1 MKILCIG
8 SVNQDMVYKVHHF
21 AVGGETITAQERN
34 VYWGGKGLNQAVA
47 AARACDAV
55 YLAGCINR
63 NEVDFYQFAQ
73 ENKLHTD
80 YLKVTDAPTGQA
92 IICVDEKGQN
102 SIVVYG
108 GSNRTLTREYIEDT
122 LTHFEKGDIL
132 LMQNETNALSDML
145 QLAHA
150 KGMRLVMN
158 PSPFDV
164 SLLELP
170 LDLVDVFLINEIE
183 GFQMTGETQADAIM
197 QALQKKF
204 PQAEIVLTLGKDGV
218 VYATR
223 EKVLHHGIY
232 PVKVV
237 DTTAAGDT
245 FTGYFLSGLTR
256 GLAPEQI
263 LEQASKASSIA
274 VSRHGAASSIP
285 SLNEVLRFQ
294 GE

>member
-1 MKILCIG
+1 MKILCVG
-8 SVNQDMVYKVHHF
+8 SVNQDMVYRVHHF
-21 AVGGETITAQERN
+21 AAGGETITAQERN
-34 VYWGGKGLNQAVA
+34 VYWGGKGLNQAIA
-47 AARACDAV
+47 AARACDEV
-55 YLAGCINR
+55 YLAGCINC
-63 NEVDFYQFAQ
+63 NEVDFYPFAQ
-73 ENKLHTD
+73 ENKLHTE
-80 YLKVTDAPTGQA
+80 YLSVADTPTGHA

-158 PSPFDV
+158 PSPFDA

-170 LDLVDVFLINEIE
+170 LDLVDVFLVNEIE
-183 GFQMTGETQADAIM
+183 GFQMTGETQADAIIL
-197 QALQKKF
+197 AFRKKF
-204 PQAEIVLTLGKDGV
+204 PRAEIVLTLGKDGV
-218 VYATR
+218 MYAAKET
-223 EKVLHHGIY
+223 VLRHGIY

-256 GLAPEQI
+256 ELAPEQI

-274 VSRHGAASSIP
+274 VSRRGATSSIP
-285 SLNEVLRFQ
+285 SLDEVLHFQ
-294 GE
+294 GK